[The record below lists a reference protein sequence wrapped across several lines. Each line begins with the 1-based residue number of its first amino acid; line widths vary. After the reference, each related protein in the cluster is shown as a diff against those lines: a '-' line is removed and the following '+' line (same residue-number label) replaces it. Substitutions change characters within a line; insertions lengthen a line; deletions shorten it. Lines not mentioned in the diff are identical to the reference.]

1 MTELRNVKNHIIKMV
16 DTCDTRE
23 ENNFHIFTN
32 LGIDGNETEKIFFK
46 VIHYLLRN
54 SSCK

>member
-32 LGIDGNETEKIFFK
+32 LGIDGNDTEKYFLKLYI
-46 VIHYLLRN
+46 I
-54 SSCK
+54 S